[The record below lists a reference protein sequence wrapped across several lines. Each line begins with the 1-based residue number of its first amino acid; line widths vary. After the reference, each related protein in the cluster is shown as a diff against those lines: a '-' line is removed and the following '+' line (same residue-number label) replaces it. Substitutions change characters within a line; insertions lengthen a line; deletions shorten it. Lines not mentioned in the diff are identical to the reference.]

1 LTWIQPLSSRIPFKQ
16 SFATTLVLA
25 LALIAGTNAGT
36 VSMSLGHKQM
46 GSGLKLDSV
55 TGDFNIESQVTDD
68 ISISA
73 NVDNS
78 DSPLKSVSANFK
90 VSDDLSVGANVDNGS
105 SLKSVFA
112 KFATKFGGGDVNS
125 DLTLDMTDNSISGDI
140 TYSEGGNTLKAAV
153 DSNSADLVNSVE
165 YSRSGAGWSF
175 KPTFNLQDKSVAL
188 DASCDYS
195 ADTSLSVSVGAS
207 GDSTLTV
214 DHKLDSS
221 TGVNVQMSGADINS
235 AVVEVTR
242 EIDSANSVKPRF
254 DVASKK
260 LTASWVRKLDNG
272 RTLNVAVDPEN
283 SVGLEVEGSGAE
295 DWTASVSAPW
305 GDFGNADVSVGR
317 KFNF

>member
-1 LTWIQPLSSRIPFKQ
+1 MK
-16 SFATTLVLA
+16 SFPTNFVLA
-25 LALIAGTNAGT
+25 HALITGIDAG
-36 VSMSLGHKQM
+36 VSNPSVSINLGHSKM
-46 GSGLKLDSV
+46 GSGLKMDSMS
-55 TGDFNIESQVTDD
+55 GDFKIESQV
-68 ISISA
+68 
-73 NVDNS
+73 
-78 DSPLKSVSANFK
+78 
-90 VSDDLSVGANVDNGS
+90 SDDFSVGANVDTS
-105 SLKSVFA
+105 SSPLKSVFA

-140 TYSEGGNTLKAAV
+140 TYSDGDNTLKAAV

-221 TGVNVQMSGADINS
+221 TGVNVQMTGADVSS
-235 AVVEVTR
+235 AVVEVSR

-254 DVASKK
+254 DLASKK
-260 LTASWVRKLDNG
+260 LTASWVRKLDSG

-305 GDFGNADVSVGR
+305 GDFSNADVSVGR